1 MAIIIKRNPIR
12 PNQYRIKFAPAERQA
27 GIATGCLVAVIA
39 VILIFGAI
47 GVYVA
52 GNYQTWLAQGI
63 AAGMQAVI
71 ETTDLPQQE
80 KSEITEIIDQI
91 KNGYLNKEISL
102 EELGLILESMSGSP
116 VIPIGLVTQ
125 FEESYVVPSG
135 LNSDEK
141 AAANLNLNRLARGI
155 SNEQI
160 GWETVDE
167 ILAPISDLG
176 EDGNQHL
183 RSPAEVS
190 DDDIRQVL
198 VVVQR
203 TADEAEVTDE
213 KIEVDISDEFK
224 KSVEI
229 ALGREIW

>member
-1 MAIIIKRNPIR
+1 MKRPANR
-12 PNQYRIKFAPAERQA
+12 LKQGRINVAPAKNHA

-39 VILIFGAI
+39 VILIFVAI

-52 GNYQTWLAQGI
+52 NNYQSWLAHGI
-63 AAGMQAVI
+63 AAGMHALI
-71 ETTDLPQQE
+71 ETTDLPQHE

-91 KNGYLNKEISL
+91 KNDYLKGEISIA
-102 EELGLILESMSGSP
+102 ELGLILESMSSSP

-141 AAANLNLNRLARGI
+141 AAANLDLNRLARGI
-155 SNEQI
+155 SSDQI
-160 GWETVDE
+160 GWEMVEE
-167 ILAPISDLG
+167 ILAPISDQG

-183 RSPAEVS
+183 RTPAEVS
-190 DDDIRQVL
+190 DGDIRQVL
-198 VVVQR
+198 AAVQE
-203 TADEAEVTDE
+203 TADDAEISRE

-229 ALGREIW
+229 ALGREI